1 MIEIAVVGGGPAGS
15 YCAYCLAA
23 SSLYPVIFDHTHPRE
38 KPCGGLVTPFA
49 QTLFPFLKKLPIKHG
64 EKSKLHLIS
73 PSGRQVW
80 LSTRKCKIR
89 TFSRL
94 KLDQFLVN
102 MAVDKGAELIK
113 EKVIGLGRK
122 KDFWEV
128 KTTCRSYYAKILIG
142 ADGVN
147 SLVRKSTIGPL
158 SKMDKGV
165 SCGYLVRGLEKEDI
179 TIRFLAHRKGY
190 MWVIPR
196 DDQTSLGIGSCEASR
211 SYGLRRELDI
221 FIEQQYP
228 HAEIISKWAA
238 LIPNV
243 KDFKTFQIPVAG
255 LNWILIGDAA
265 GHVSPITGEG
275 IMYALLD
282 GELAAQAVVENN
294 PEMFNELWKEAY
306 GSSLFIDVKLRKRLY
321 TRPGLELYCKFL
333 KLQNTLYIDQ

>member
-15 YCAYCLAA
+15 HCAYCLAA

-49 QTLFPFLKKLPIKHG
+49 QRLFPFLKKLPIKHG

-73 PSGRQVW
+73 PSGRQAR
-80 LSTRKCKIR
+80 LSTRKSKIR

-94 KLDQFLVN
+94 KFDQFLVN

-113 EKVIGLGRK
+113 EKVIALGRR

-128 KTTCRSYYAKILIG
+128 ETTRQSYRVKILIG

-147 SLVRKSTIGPL
+147 SLVRRSTIGPL

-165 SCGYLVRGLEKEDI
+165 CCGYLVRGLEKEDI

-196 DDQTSLGIGSCEASR
+196 DDHTSLGIGACEASR
-211 SYGLRRELDI
+211 SYGLRRELDM

-228 HAEIISKWAA
+228 HAEIISKWTA

-243 KDFKTFQIPVAG
+243 KNSKTLKIPLAG
-255 LNWILIGDAA
+255 HNWILIGDAA
-265 GHVSPITGEG
+265 GHVSPTSGEG

-294 PEMFNELWKEAY
+294 PETYNEFWKEAY
-306 GSSLFIDVKLRKRLY
+306 GTSLFIDVKLRKVLY

-333 KLQNTLYIDQ
+333 KLQNTLHF